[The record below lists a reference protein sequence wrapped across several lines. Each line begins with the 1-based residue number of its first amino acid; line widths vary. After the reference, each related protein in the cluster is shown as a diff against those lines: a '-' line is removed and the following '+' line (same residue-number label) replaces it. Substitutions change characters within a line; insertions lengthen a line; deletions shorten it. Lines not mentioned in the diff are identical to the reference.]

1 MDRMRYHYISL
12 KVFCGDFRVT
22 VPGTSIGSSSA
33 PAEYM
38 DRMRYHYIGLKVY
51 CGDFRVTVPGTSIGS
66 SSAPAEYMDRMRYH
80 YISLKV
86 FCGDFRMSF
95 SRKQHWLPVPLANIG
110 GSAGRGGLSNPS
122 KTIIIYIYMH
132 FFSNITACAGLP
144 CDQVRTP
151 QLYVR
156 TQSPKNLLL
165 TVDIYNDR
173 KTLS

>member
-1 MDRMRYHYISL
+1 MRYHYISL
-12 KVFCGDFRVT
+12 KGFCGDFRVT

-38 DRMRYHYIGLKVY
+38 DRMRYHYISLKVF

-122 KTIIIYIYMH
+122 KTIIIYIYIYAFLFKHNCLCRPAMRPS
-132 FFSNITACAGLP
+132 SNSSALRSYTITKES
-144 CDQVRTP
+144 
-151 QLYVR
+151 
-156 TQSPKNLLL
+156 SPDSRYLQW
-165 TVDIYNDR
+165 
-173 KTLS
+173 